1 MRLKGGPQVDLRAVS
16 AAEWG
21 AALMYFTYCQL
32 WLYVCA
38 KAHYLDVVRQE
49 RLSWEKTVR
58 TPLATRSPGR

>member
-1 MRLKGGPQVDLRAVS
+1 LLVTLA
-16 AAEWG
+16 
-21 AALMYFTYCQL
+21 MYFTYCQL

-58 TPLATRSPGR
+58 VPFAARSPGR